1 MHTRL
6 VSLHTYVHALTC
18 CLQVV
23 KFHTATQKVESHFV
37 GAHRFTGEP
46 IFVPDRTATDAAED
60 SGWLLSIVHDGKAE
74 QTELHVLNAQVR
86 ARVGDGGLAR
96 MMLRQYPRGTGSCRC
111 NSFVI

>member
-1 MHTRL
+1 M
-6 VSLHTYVHALTC
+6 
-18 CLQVV
+18 

-46 IFVPDRTATDAAED
+46 IFVPDRTVADAAED

-86 ARVGDGGLAR
+86 AAHDASAVPTWDRILS
-96 MMLRQYPRGTGSCRC
+96 L
-111 NSFVI
+111 